1 MGSPDPILMGLRK
14 TSDNGYWERHKRECD
29 EAFLNGWIVGFSF
42 SLLFLLTLS
51 VLPHVQIIY
60 K

>member
-1 MGSPDPILMGLRK
+1 MGLRK